1 MPNPH
6 VGREGRH
13 VGSVPMISERPEVEG
28 TTPREEGLSARSSS
42 DFGTSTPSADRRQLV
57 RKGHDANLAAIVE
70 QRRIREQKGQ
80 GEERRGFDN
89 AGRNTMPSESKRF
102 SGTTVLLSVESCIFR
117 TIGKYAP
124 RRWFR

>member
-1 MPNPH
+1 MH
-6 VGREGRH
+6 RSKQHRH
-13 VGSVPMISERPEVEG
+13 SITS
-28 TTPREEGLSARSSS
+28 SARGSS
-42 DFGTSTPSADRRQLV
+42 DFGTSTPRADCRQLV
-57 RKGHDANLAAIVE
+57 REGHDANLAAIVE
-70 QRRIREQKGQ
+70 QQRIREQKGQ
-80 GEERRGFDN
+80 DEERRGFDN